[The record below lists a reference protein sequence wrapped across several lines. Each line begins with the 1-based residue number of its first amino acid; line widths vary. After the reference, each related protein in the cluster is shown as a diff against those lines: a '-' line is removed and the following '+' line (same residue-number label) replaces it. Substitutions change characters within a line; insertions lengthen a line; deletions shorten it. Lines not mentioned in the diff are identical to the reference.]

1 MSKARKITAIIMIFL
16 FTIVTL
22 YSISVRS
29 KKTEISTKSY
39 PSPSIYGKIKSIIKE
54 DSLYEDLINNDYYNT
69 FDVILK
75 AQNNHYDAII
85 TLAESVETLDSYAG
99 LRATI
104 SKKSILDLI
113 AQNKLIEIWN
123 NSEISYVTPQY
134 TTSATLNSSRTV
146 YNYTSEMGVSD
157 MWERGYYGNNTKIA
171 ILDTGCTTT
180 HPALATTMEGDPRI
194 NLTWNFLDNSPN
206 VKDDNGHG
214 TAIAGIIASNG
225 MDGYMT
231 GVAPNSHLLIGKAL
245 NSQGIGTRSTMIQA
259 IDWALENGADIIN
272 LSVGEKVDSLSSPLV
287 ESVNYAMEQD
297 VIICVAAGNLRNKNT
312 FGYNDLYTIL
322 SPGIANKAIT
332 VGAVD
337 NNHILYEHSSAGPV
351 VKNYHTNTMQSI
363 YDSVD
368 DSHTWLKPDLV
379 APGVLLNTTSSTIG
393 LTSRVTGTSFSTAV
407 VTGLC
412 SLLIQAFPESH
423 SSTIKAGLLNGT
435 ESLNIH
441 LDSPTSDT
449 IAYQPSH
456 LYQGQGFPNLISSYD
471 FLKAP
476 PELVI
481 YPTAVPFVSSYL
493 FVNTEQSF
501 LIHLY
506 AIHDLSS
513 VSYEIRSSKTN
524 MFKISNP
531 KYSLSVGQHDQLV
544 NISTKDSM
552 PGTYK
557 CSIKIETPSNV
568 YLFSFQIIIK
578 SCYGRVLIDSFE
590 QGDQYYYS
598 PYGSLFKLLETA
610 KFMGIKP
617 VINTRD
623 MNFKKIDDRN
633 LNDTEILLVINPND
647 NSLRPDYTE
656 DELLKLKDYLTPKGN
671 YKGGT
676 VILFPSYG
684 SNLDLVNNLTSPFG
698 ITYSS
703 SIYDYQLVN
712 VQYFSNILSRSPY
725 SVEKIFIDNPLTQT
739 YQNTSVSRIS
749 NYVSYVDKRQN
760 NGSLLIAGNNIDMFQ
775 MTPYF
780 YSSSTSKYDGN
791 KANYLYADNKLLL
804 RNMFSMGTNKNL
816 DLNYSIANSIIYP
829 DDNLKIRI
837 DVFNSYKSLSG
848 IEFTFDFV
856 HRDRSYLV
864 KQDVLDFGN
873 GTYLFVLS
881 PSQYDLPTTDFT
893 VYIRSIFDTKKFN
906 ISFFA
911 RISYGPI
918 IVHMSIISSI
928 LVIILMKPKKEPKK

>member
-1 MSKARKITAIIMIFL
+1 MSKTRKIITILFIFL
-16 FTIVTL
+16 FVTVTL
-22 YSISVRS
+22 YSISVGS
-29 KKTEISTKSY
+29 KKTEMNTKSY
-39 PSPSIYGKIKSIIKE
+39 SSPSIKLNLKSIIKE
-54 DSLYEDLINNDYYNT
+54 DSLYEDLVNNDYYNT
-69 FDVILK
+69 FNVILK
-75 AQNNHYDAII
+75 AQNNHYDDII
-85 TLAESVETLDSYAG
+85 TLAESVERLDSYAG

-104 SKKSILDLI
+104 SKKSILELV
-113 AQNKLIEIWN
+113 AQNKLIEVWN
-123 NSEISYVTPQY
+123 NSEISYITPQY
-134 TTSATLNSSRTV
+134 STATLNSSRTV
-146 YNYTSEMGVSD
+146 YNYTSEMGVFD
-157 MWERGYYGNNTKIA
+157 MWEMGYYGNNTKVA
-171 ILDTGCTTT
+171 ILDTGSTTT
-180 HPALATTMEGDPRI
+180 HPALATTMEGDSRI

-206 VKDDNGHG
+206 VEDDNGHG

-225 MDGYMT
+225 KAGYMR
-231 GVAPNSHLLIGKAL
+231 GVAPNSHLLIGKVL
-245 NSQGIGTRSTMIQA
+245 NSQGMGTRSTMIQA

-287 ESVNYAMEQD
+287 ECVNYAMEQD

-351 VKNYHTNTMQSI
+351 VRNYHTNTMQSI

-393 LTSRVTGTSFSTAV
+393 LTTRVTGTSFSTAV

-435 ESLNIH
+435 EALNINI
-441 LDSPTSDT
+441 DTPTGGE

-456 LYQGQGFPNLISSYD
+456 LYQGQGFPNLISSSA

-481 YPTAVPFVSSYL
+481 YPNAVPFVSSYF
-493 FVNTEQSF
+493 FVNTERSF

-506 AIHDLSS
+506 VMDDLSS
-513 VSYEIRSSKTN
+513 ISYEITSSKTD
-524 MFKISNP
+524 MFKLSNL
-531 KYSLSVGQHDQLV
+531 KYSLPVGQHNQIV
-544 NISTKDSM
+544 NVSTKDSK

-557 CSIKIETPSNV
+557 CSIKIETPANV
-568 YLFSFQIIIK
+568 YVFSFQIIIK

-590 QGDQYYYS
+590 QGEQYYYS
-598 PYGSLFKLLETA
+598 PYGSLFELLETA

-617 VINTRD
+617 IINARD
-623 MNFKKIDDRN
+623 MSFKKIDDRN
-633 LNDTEILLVINPND
+633 LNDTEILLVVNPND
-647 NSLRPDYTE
+647 NSLRPAFTE
-656 DELLKLKDYLTPKGN
+656 DELLKLKDYLTPKGS
-671 YKGGT
+671 YKGGA

-684 SNLDLVNNLTSPFG
+684 SNLDLVNNITSPFG
-698 ITYSS
+698 VTYSS

-712 VQYFSNILSRSPY
+712 VQYSSNILSRSPY
-725 SVEKIFIDNPLTQT
+725 SVEKIFIDNPLIQT

-749 NYVSYVDKRQN
+749 NYISYVDKRQN
-760 NGSLLIAGNNIDMFQ
+760 NGSLLIAGNNIDMFH

-780 YSSSTSKYDGN
+780 YNPDTSKYDGN
-791 KANYLYADNKLLL
+791 MVNYLYADNQLLL
-804 RNMFSMGTNKNL
+804 RNMFSMSTDKTLNW
-816 DLNYSIANSIIYP
+816 NYSIVNSIIYP
-829 DDNLKIRI
+829 NDDLVIRI
-837 DVFNSYKSLSG
+837 DVSNSYKSLSG
-848 IEFTFDFV
+848 IEFTFDFI
-856 HRDRSYLV
+856 HRDISYLV
-864 KQDVLDFGN
+864 KQDVMDFGN

-881 PSQYDLPTTDFT
+881 PSEYDLPTTDFT
-893 VYIRSIFDTKKFN
+893 VYIRSIFDTKKMN
-906 ISFFA
+906 VSFFA

-918 IVHMSIISSI
+918 IVHVSIISSI
-928 LVIILMKPKKEPKK
+928 LVIILMEPKKEQKK